1 MNDVLEMINKG
12 PVSSEQAAAASRTAN
27 AAPDTLGN
35 TTVNDNTKTSSVL
48 NAFDAV
54 KGKES
59 NESFDEAAL
68 KKALDEEEKKA
79 DDSPDK
85 EPEDLPK
92 GDAGDKKTVQESKK
106 EVAKEEQDKTEKKP
120 LIATARNQNQAVA
133 EELRDLLPESA
144 HHLLKKMDNTAK
156 EFFASELKRRAKDV
170 EELKSKLSVAE
181 KQKAPEGVPAAWYD
195 HEEAYTLTPEYRI
208 ITNQHTQIQSIAD
221 HYRNQLI
228 AIKNGED
235 WFDLTQN
242 EKGQIIQVKQKAS
255 PQADVLVGERIREAA
270 GALNDLGKKEQ
281 ALVQAWKSSAF
292 NNRSQFKRV
301 EDEYFPQYSNEAE
314 FANNEDAKAVYTV
327 LEQAGVR
334 GDRMASMVAKLYAF
348 AMEHVRKVQELE
360 TKVSGTRVNKQAGPT
375 GDEINNGGGAKKE
388 LDPDEKPFNPNA
400 FEKYRS

>member
-12 PVSSEQAAAASRTAN
+12 PVSPEQAAAASRTAN

-35 TTVNDNTKTSSVL
+35 TIVNDNTKTSSVL

-79 DDSPDK
+79 DDSPDT
-85 EPEDLPK
+85 EHEEVSK
-92 GDAGDKKTVQESKK
+92 GDAGDKKTVQEPKK
-106 EVAKEEQDKTEKKP
+106 EVAKEEPSKDEKKP

-170 EELKSKLSVAE
+170 EELKGKLSVAE

-195 HEEAYTLTPEYRI
+195 HEEAYTLTPEYRT
-208 ITNQHTQIQSIAD
+208 ITEQHSQIQNIAD
-221 HYRNQLI
+221 HYRAQLI
-228 AIKNGED
+228 AIKSGEA
-235 WFDLTQN
+235 WFDLIRN

-255 PQADVLVGERIREAA
+255 PDADVLVGERIREAA

-360 TKVSGTRVNKQAGPT
+360 TKVSSAGKQRQAGPT

-388 LDPDEKPFNPNA
+388 LHPDEKPFNPNA